1 MKPVDYST
9 IPYDD
14 NERNAFKF
22 RERRHQEWTDN
33 YELYRN
39 KVITN
44 RLTQRQAVNI
54 PLMKETLKTILANT
68 DEFPAIEFEELGN
81 DKDKEILFN
90 EVWKDYVIQDK
101 LELKDIVDKKQEY
114 LYGRTWRKLNIR
126 NGRVETEIKEVFD
139 MLVDRYVDPTDLETA
154 HYIIES
160 GIFQSLDDLESNP
173 LVDKVALD
181 RLRIYYSATTMGLQ
195 RAEEV
200 TKLMF
205 ARNQRLID
213 MGVPDMNMPML
224 GQTMVELKV
233 HYVKIY
239 DEDDKEDHIHVIVRS
254 VGALGGPPGGDIS
267 SGSEVLYGK
276 PLKEI
281 LGVDFYPFV
290 TWADDPERNDFF
302 SDGVADIV
310 RIPNQV
316 LNVWFS
322 QLVENRTLRNFGM
335 HFFDSTASENWSPQG
350 WTPEP
355 WGFYPLPGK
364 PEDILKSV
372 EIPDLSESL
381 DEVMFVKQLVQ
392 GATAATAVKAGQS
405 DKGEQTLGEV
415 QLTTA
420 AANERITSISKFYM
434 LAQRE
439 FGWKWAQ
446 LMIANADNLD
456 EVKIYKKSFKGN
468 YFQKTVKPTHW
479 TSADGYTCRVVSSA
493 EREQDDI
500 KTLQKF
506 QAVAAQFQG
515 NPAMTRI
522 YQEKMLD
529 FLGLTPDQQSEV
541 MNAAKQ
547 AQGGAMAPAQ
557 PGAPAAQPA
566 LPPPQGAPA
575 AQPNLH
581 PELANAAK
589 LKSLISQVAT

>member
-14 NERNAFKF
+14 NERSAFKF

-39 KVITN
+39 KVIMN

-68 DEFPAIEFEELGN
+68 DEFPAIEYEELGN

-126 NGRVETEIKEVFD
+126 NGKIETEIKEPFD

-154 HYIIES
+154 HYLIES
-160 GIFQSLDDLESNP
+160 GIFQSLDELESNP
-173 LVDKVALD
+173 LVDKQALD
-181 RLRIYYSATTMGLQ
+181 RLRIFYSATDMGLV

-200 TKLMF
+200 TKLML

-224 GQTMVELKV
+224 GQTMIELKV

-239 DEDDKEDHIHVIVRS
+239 DEDDGQDHIHVIVRS
-254 VGALGGPPGGDIS
+254 VGALGGSPGGEIS
-267 SGSEVLYGK
+267 NGSEVLFGK
-276 PLKEI
+276 PLKEL

-290 TWADDPERNDFF
+290 TWADDPERNDFY

-316 LNVWFS
+316 VNVWFS

-335 HFFDSTASENWSPQG
+335 HFFDSTANENWSPQG

-364 PEDILKSV
+364 PQDILQSI
-372 EIPDLSESL
+372 EIPQLDDSL
-381 DEVMFVKQLVQ
+381 NDIGFIKDMVQ
-392 GATAATAVKAGQS
+392 SATAATAVKQGIS
-405 DKGEQTLGEV
+405 DKGDQTLGEV
-415 QLTTA
+415 QLMTS

-446 LMIANADNLD
+446 LMIANMDKLD
-456 EVKIYKKSFKGN
+456 EVQVYKKSFKGN
-468 YFQKTVKPTHW
+468 YFKKAIKP
-479 TSADGYTCRVVSSA
+479 ADWKSDEGYTCRVVSSA
-493 EREQDDI
+493 EREHDDI

-506 QAVAAQFQG
+506 QAVASQFQG
-515 NPAMTRI
+515 NPAMVRI

-541 MNAAKQ
+541 LNGEKQKQTAALNAP
-547 AQGGAMAPAQ
+547 GQ
-557 PGAPAAQPA
+557 PGQPQPGQPQPTPVPQLTAA
-566 LPPPQGAPA
+566 
-575 AQPNLH
+575 
-581 PELANAAK
+581 
-589 LKSLISQVAT
+589 

>member
-1 MKPVDYST
+1 MKEVDYST

-39 KVITN
+39 KVIIN

-68 DEFPAIEFEELGN
+68 NEFPAIEYEELGN

-126 NGRVETEIKEVFD
+126 AGRIETEIKEPFD

-154 HYIIES
+154 HYLIES
-160 GIFQSLDDLESNP
+160 GIFQSLDDLEANP
-173 LVDKVALD
+173 LVNKEALD

-200 TKLMF
+200 TKLMS

-239 DEDDKEDHIHVIVRS
+239 DEKDNEDHIHVIVRS
-254 VGALGGPPGGDIS
+254 VGAMGGSPGGEIS
-267 SGSEVLYGK
+267 NGSEVLYGK
-276 PLKEI
+276 PLKEL
-281 LGVDFYPFV
+281 LGVDFYPFI
-290 TWADDPERNDFF
+290 TWADDPERNDFY

-335 HFFDSTASENWSPQG
+335 HFFDSTANENWSPQG

-364 PEDILKSV
+364 PDDILKSID
-372 EIPDLSESL
+372 IPAL
-381 DEVMFVKQLVQ
+381 DDNLNDISFIKDMIQS
-392 GATAATAVKAGQS
+392 ATAATAVKQGMSAPG
-405 DKGEQTLGEV
+405 DQTLGEV
-415 QLTTA
+415 QIANA

-446 LMIANADNLD
+446 MMMANADKLE

-468 YFQKTVKPTHW
+468 YFKKAIKPIHWKTEDV
-479 TSADGYTCRVVSSA
+479 YTCRVVSSA

-506 QAVAAQFQG
+506 QAGPSQFQG
-515 NPAMTRI
+515 NPAMMRI
-522 YQEKMLD
+522 YQEKLLD
-529 FLGLTPDQQSEV
+529 FMGLTPDQQSEV
-541 MNAAKQ
+541 LNAEKQ
-547 AQGGAMAPAQ
+547 KNQAMLNAPGQTGQPQPGQPAPQPQPAPMMAP
-557 PGAPAAQPA
+557 QPA
-566 LPPPQGAPA
+566 
-575 AQPNLH
+575 
-581 PELANAAK
+581 
-589 LKSLISQVAT
+589 

>member
-1 MKPVDYST
+1 MKTVDYST

-39 KVITN
+39 KVIIN

-68 DEFPAIEFEELGN
+68 DEFPAIEYEELGN

-126 NGRVETEIKEVFD
+126 AGRIETEIKEPFD

-154 HYIIES
+154 HYLIES
-160 GIFQSLDDLESNP
+160 GIFQSLDDLEANP
-173 LVDKVALD
+173 LVNKEALD

-200 TKLMF
+200 TKLMS

-239 DEDDKEDHIHVIVRS
+239 DEKDNEDHIHVIVRS
-254 VGALGGPPGGDIS
+254 VGAMGGSPGGEIS
-267 SGSEVLYGK
+267 NGSEVLYGK
-276 PLKEI
+276 PLTEL
-281 LGVDFYPFV
+281 LGVDFYPFI
-290 TWADDPERNDFF
+290 TWADDPERNDFY

-335 HFFDSTASENWSPQG
+335 HFFDSTANENWSPQG

-364 PEDILKSV
+364 PDDILKSID
-372 EIPDLSESL
+372 IPAL
-381 DEVMFVKQLVQ
+381 DDNLNDISFIKDMIQS
-392 GATAATAVKAGQS
+392 ATAATAVKQGMSAQG
-405 DKGEQTLGEV
+405 DQTLGEV
-415 QLTTA
+415 QIANA

-446 LMIANADNLD
+446 MMMANADKLE
-456 EVKIYKKSFKGN
+456 EVQVYKKSFKGN
-468 YFQKTVKPTHW
+468 YFKKAIKPIHWKT
-479 TSADGYTCRVVSSA
+479 SDGYTCRVVSSA

-506 QAVAAQFQG
+506 QAGASQFQG
-515 NPAMTRI
+515 NPAMMRI
-522 YQEKMLD
+522 YQEKLLD
-529 FLGLTPDQQSEV
+529 FMGLTPDQQSEV
-541 MNAAKQ
+541 LNAEKQ
-547 AQGGAMAPAQ
+547 KNQAMLNAPGQPGQPQPGQPAPQPQPAPMMAP
-557 PGAPAAQPA
+557 QPA
-566 LPPPQGAPA
+566 
-575 AQPNLH
+575 
-581 PELANAAK
+581 
-589 LKSLISQVAT
+589 

>member
-1 MKPVDYST
+1 MKTVDYST

-39 KVITN
+39 KVIIN
-44 RLTQRQAVNI
+44 RLTQSQAVNI

-68 DEFPAIEFEELGN
+68 DEFPAIEYEELGN

-126 NGRVETEIKEVFD
+126 AGKIETEIKEPFD

-154 HYIIES
+154 HYLIES
-160 GIFQSLDDLESNP
+160 GIFQSLDDLEANP
-173 LVDKVALD
+173 LVNKEASD

-200 TKLMF
+200 TKLMS

-224 GQTMVELKV
+224 GHTMVELKV

-239 DEDDKEDHIHVIVRS
+239 DEDDGADHIHVIVRS
-254 VGALGGPPGGDIS
+254 VGALGGSPGGEIS
-267 SGSEVLYGK
+267 NGSEVLYGK
-276 PLKEI
+276 PLKEL

-290 TWADDPERNDFF
+290 TWADDPERNDFY

-335 HFFDSTASENWSPQG
+335 HFFDSTKNENWSPQG

-364 PEDILKSV
+364 PDDILQSV
-372 EIPDLSESL
+372 EIPALEDNLN
-381 DEVMFVKQLVQ
+381 DIGFIKDMVQ
-392 GATAATAVKAGQS
+392 SATAATAVKQGVS
-405 DKGEQTLGEV
+405 EKGDQTLGEV
-415 QLTTA
+415 QLMTS

-446 LMIANADNLD
+446 MMIANADKLE
-456 EVKIYKKSFKGN
+456 EVQVYKKSFKGN
-468 YFQKTVKPTHW
+468 YFKKAIKSKDWKT
-479 TSADGYTCRVVSSA
+479 ADGYTCRVVSSA

-506 QAVAAQFQG
+506 QAVASQFQG
-515 NPAMTRI
+515 NPAMIRI

-541 MNAAKQ
+541 LNGEKQKQMGILNAPGQPGQPQPAAPQ
-547 AQGGAMAPAQ
+547 PQPTPTMAP
-557 PGAPAAQPA
+557 QPA
-566 LPPPQGAPA
+566 
-575 AQPNLH
+575 
-581 PELANAAK
+581 
-589 LKSLISQVAT
+589 